1 MTSLAQGIVDKLQKA
16 CPDLDDVQ
24 REVILEAVFAVATCN
39 GVMGQQEV
47 EVLGR
52 VAAALHVPPA
62 VVQLKVIEW
71 RVLPLPRP
79 SSHHPFLHLAVFA
92 RCR

>member
-1 MTSLAQGIVDKLQKA
+1 MVDKLQKA

-24 REVILEAVFAVATCN
+24 REIILEAVFAVATSN

-52 VAAALHVPPA
+52 VAAALHVPAA

-71 RVLPLPRP
+71 RVLPLLRP
-79 SSHHPFLHLAVFA
+79 SAPYRCLNLAEFA
-92 RCR
+92 RYY